1 VKLVDAG
8 VIAAIIGAISAVA
21 VAIVT
26 AILGLHTYPRQK
38 AVDRSEELR
47 KERGKA
53 YAEYLSAYA
62 EAERWRGVAG
72 KEKEYGEALL
82 AYSKKYGALFNVAV
96 DSVLLPTTR
105 FHEFVMVEDNSTLS
119 YEEWVTEWKRRYAE
133 MLVAMRTD
141 AFVDTTE
148 ISEEALAERLPWY
161 FDWDVAAK
169 SQEEMPTKSP

>member
-1 VKLVDAG
+1 VKFVDAG

-38 AVDRSEELR
+38 AVDRREELR

-53 YAEYLSAYA
+53 YADYLSTYA
-62 EAERWRGVAG
+62 ETERWRGVTE

-82 AYSKKYGALFNVAV
+82 AYSKKYGALFNVAD

-105 FHEFVMVEDNSTLS
+105 FHEFVMVEDNSNWS
-119 YEEWVTEWKRRYAE
+119 YEEWVTEWKHRYAA
-133 MLVAMRTD
+133 MLVAMRRD
-141 AFVDTTE
+141 AFIDTTE
-148 ISEEALAERLPWY
+148 LSEEALAERLPWY
-161 FDWDVAAK
+161 FDWDVKAK
-169 SQEEMPTKSP
+169 SQEELPTKAP